1 MQIYCIGS
9 QRNKVLKEQAP
20 INSSPRLYLRV
31 MWIHT
36 LLYPGSR
43 GRR

>member
-1 MQIYCIGS
+1 LDHS
-9 QRNKVLKEQAP
+9 VTNKVLKEQAP
-20 INSSPRLYLRV
+20 INSYPLLYLRV
-31 MWIHT
+31 MWINT